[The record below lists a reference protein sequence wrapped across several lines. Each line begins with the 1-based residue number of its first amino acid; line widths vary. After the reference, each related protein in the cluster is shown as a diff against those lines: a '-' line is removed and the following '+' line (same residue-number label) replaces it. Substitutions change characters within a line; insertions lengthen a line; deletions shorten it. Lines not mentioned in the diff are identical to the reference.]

1 MIGNSTKMKLNKNIA
16 ISESGFMFNP
26 ATGDS
31 YSVNQLATEVLGM
44 LKTSQPMIEIK
55 SALQDKYEVSEA
67 SLEEDLQDFI
77 AHLQQLGLIDHG

>member
-1 MIGNSTKMKLNKNIA
+1 MKLNKNIA